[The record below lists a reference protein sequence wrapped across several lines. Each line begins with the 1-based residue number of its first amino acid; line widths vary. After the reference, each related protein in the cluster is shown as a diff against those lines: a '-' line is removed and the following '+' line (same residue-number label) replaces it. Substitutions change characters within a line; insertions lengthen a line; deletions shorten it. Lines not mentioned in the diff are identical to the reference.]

1 MSEITTKPKSSQE
14 LIVLDD
20 TVLNTVLEQLSEG
33 KTLASIK
40 KEGILP
46 CSLKK
51 FYDFL
56 NQENNKELKAKVES
70 CRKIGIQNIVDHLL
84 DVYQADINSETLDPN
99 LISWIREK
107 TKFITWIASK
117 STDLYSDKK
126 IESYQIVGSSRAVKP
141 KTILDKI
148 DEKNVAAK
156 NQLSSLITKNLNFD
170 VAISQLKHEFPTA
183 TSIEKRDEWITGSNW
198 KKSYSKEVIVVK
210 FANDSSI
217 MFELDYKGE
226 KRIFRVY
233 DVEELKMTNEQKV
246 ERLVK
251 RVG

>member
-1 MSEITTKPKSSQE
+1 MSEITTTKKSSQE

-70 CRKIGIQNIVDHLL
+70 CRKIGVQNIVDTLL
-84 DVYQADINSETLDPN
+84 DIYQADINQDTLDPN

-107 TKFITWIASK
+107 TKFIQWLAGKTS
-117 STDLYSDKK
+117 DLYSDKK
-126 IESYQIVGSSRAVKP
+126 DLTLNKNTTNNIVVSWLDNPEIEARYTEYA
-141 KTILDKI
+141 
-148 DEKNVAAK
+148 
-156 NQLSSLITKNLNFD
+156 
-170 VAISQLKHEFPTA
+170 
-183 TSIEKRDEWITGSNW
+183 KRDED
-198 KKSYSKEVIVVK
+198 KKI
-210 FANDSSI
+210 I
-217 MFELDYKGE
+217 
-226 KRIFRVY
+226 
-233 DVEELKMTNEQKV
+233 EQ
-246 ERLVK
+246 
-251 RVG
+251 